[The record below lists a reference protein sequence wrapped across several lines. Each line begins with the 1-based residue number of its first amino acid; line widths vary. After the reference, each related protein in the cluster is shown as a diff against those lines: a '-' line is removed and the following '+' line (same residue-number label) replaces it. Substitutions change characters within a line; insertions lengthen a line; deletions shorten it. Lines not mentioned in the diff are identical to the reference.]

1 MIKLIS
7 IMISL
12 LHDANRIL
20 LTCIARIQ
28 YEQFVRTTVYERLAY
43 MRAEQDSLDL
53 RLLNY

>member
-1 MIKLIS
+1 
-7 IMISL
+7 MISL